1 MDRTVTDSDSSDNR
15 KSKIQN
21 LKWVGFLALLILL
34 VGHVGIV
41 EAQQTGRVYRIG
53 YLTWGGS
60 VEPFKPRL
68 NALRQ
73 GLQALGYVDGKNL
86 VIDERYGEG
95 RRDRLPTLA
104 MELVRLKPDVIVTH
118 GGSSAQAA
126 DRAAKKAGRT
136 IPIVFAVTASPLRVV
151 ASLSRPGGNITGLS
165 DSHSDLVPKRL
176 ELFKKVV
183 PSASRVAVLLSPDS
197 RLGASQFKSLQAVA
211 PTLGVTLLPVAFSK
225 PGDFDHALAVIQRER
240 PDAVNVLGYSL
251 VAAYRRQIVEFLL
264 KNRLPSV
271 HANHSWVVAGGL
283 MSYGTSLLDLYRR
296 SATYVDKILKG
307 AKPAD
312 LPVEQ
317 PTRFYL
323 TLNLKTAKALGIT
336 FPPEL
341 LYRADKVIR

>member
-1 MDRTVTDSDSSDNR
+1 MQKAKNKHRRAMDKRSFVFFCLMPTV
-15 KSKIQN
+15 
-21 LKWVGFLALLILL
+21 LLLTVSLI
-34 VGHVGIV
+34 G
-41 EAQQTGRVYRIG
+41 AQQTGRVYRIG

-68 NALRQ
+68 NALRH
-73 GLQALGYVDGKNL
+73 GLRELGYLEGKNI

-95 RRDRLPTLA
+95 RRDRLPALA

-197 RLGASQFKSLQAVA
+197 RLGARQFKALQAVA
-211 PTLGVTLLPVAFSK
+211 PRLGVTLLPVAFSK
-225 PGDFDHALAVIQRER
+225 PDDLEGAFAVIQKER
-240 PDAVNVLGYSL
+240 PDALNVLGYSL
-251 VAAYRRQIVEFLL
+251 VAAYRRQIVEFAL

-271 HANHSWVVAGGL
+271 HANQSWVLAGGL
-283 MSYGTSLLDLYRR
+283 MSYGTNLLDLYRR

-323 TLNLKTAKALGIT
+323 TLNLKTAKVLGIT

-341 LYRADKVIR
+341 LYRADKVIQ